1 MNETPDITAA
11 DPATRV
17 HHHSLARLQQ
27 IHEAISSGGF
37 PTIARLAE
45 ITGLSTRTIK
55 RNLAALRDSFKAPLE
70 YVPKRRGWHYTQP
83 GWQLP
88 PVHFSEGELLAFF
101 TAEHA
106 LRSLGH
112 TPEAEILRRALSK
125 LAAHLPDR
133 VSVNP
138 QELGKLLSFE
148 AAPHVSVE
156 PQTLKTLAHAAR
168 EQRTVAFDYYSPHS
182 NQKTRRTADVLLLR
196 HFAGDWYAV
205 SYDHQRRALRDF
217 NAGRIRNLRDTGRP
231 FTPPAGWDP
240 DEYLRTGF
248 SMMRGGEIVTVK
260 LVFDEYQSRWLR
272 AQSKRHPDEQR
283 EELAGGRLRLT
294 FPVGRNGLEAVARFC
309 LTYAGHCKI
318 EEPVELC
325 EIFRQKLH
333 LAIEQ
338 HSE

>member
-1 MNETPDITAA
+1 MSESGPDNTAK
-11 DPATRV
+11 PGHRT
-17 HHHSLARLQQ
+17 HLHSFSRLQQ
-27 IHEAISSGGF
+27 IHEVISAGKY
-37 PTIARLAE
+37 PNARQLAE
-45 ITGLSTRTIK
+45 ITERHPRTVK
-55 RNLAALRDSFKAPLE
+55 RDLAALRDSFKAPLE
-70 YVPKRRGWHYTQP
+70 FDHKRKGWRYTQP

-88 PVHFSEGELLAFF
+88 PVYFSEGELLAFF

-106 LRSLGH
+106 LRSLSH

-148 AAPHVSVE
+148 ATPHISVE
-156 PQTLKTLAHAAR
+156 PQTLKTLAQAAS
-168 EQRTVAFDYYSPHS
+168 EQHTVAFDYYSPHS

-196 HFAGDWYAV
+196 HFAGDWYAI

-217 NAGRIRNLRDTGRP
+217 NAGRISNLRYTGRT
-231 FTPPAGWDP
+231 FTPPDDWDA
-240 DEYLRTGF
+240 DEYFRAGF

-333 LAIEQ
+333 IAIEQ